1 MLQKH
6 TQTDTYI
13 APSTS
18 FFETAVSFD
27 TNLTTGRRVHFWDS
41 LEVCGKLTLGPQ
53 STVKGDVVA
62 KSAIIGADTRIS
74 GTLTIS
80 DDAILLQGATMNRI
94 ICSGSLKIC
103 EGVVAGYVE
112 AAGTI
117 EMMGNASIG
126 EFGPGKIIAMPLR

>member
-41 LEVCGKLTLGPQ
+41 LEVCGKLTLGPH
-53 STVKGDVVA
+53 STVKGDVAA
-62 KSAIIGADTRIS
+62 KSAIIGADTHIA

-80 DDAILLQGATMNRI
+80 GDAILLQGATMNRI
-94 ICSGSLKIC
+94 ICNGDLRIC
-103 EGVVAGYVE
+103 EGVVAEYVE

-117 EMMGNASIG
+117 EMMGNASIE
-126 EFGPGKIIAMPLR
+126 EFGPGKIIAIPLR